1 MVIYTVY
8 ELTCEEGLKYFGKT
22 KKTLNERYRQHKKSS
37 LNNDK
42 RRMCTSRE
50 LFKNNKIV
58 KKQILG
64 EFKSELA
71 ALLLERYYIL
81 TEKCVNIHIPL
92 NEKTII
98 TFRGK
103 THSFNPQNLK
113 GGLKKRFKLN
123 NQKEEKNKNKKRI
136 KTKLN

>member
-1 MVIYTVY
+1 MVIHTVY

-22 KKTLNERYRQHKKSS
+22 KQTLNERYKQHRKVS

-42 RRMCTSRE
+42 RRICTSRE

-113 GGLKKRFKLN
+113 GGLKKRPLN
-123 NQKEEKNKNKKRI
+123 KIIKKKKRI
-136 KTKLN
+136 KTKK